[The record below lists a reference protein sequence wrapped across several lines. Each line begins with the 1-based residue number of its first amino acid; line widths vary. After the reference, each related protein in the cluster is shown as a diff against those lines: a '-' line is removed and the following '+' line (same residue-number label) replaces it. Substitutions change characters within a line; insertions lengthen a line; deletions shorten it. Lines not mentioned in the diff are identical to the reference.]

1 MLFVLGRLISTRPPR
16 QQPALPG
23 HIAQDLNRGPLS
35 RRPDNNTRES
45 SSPHKVLRALPHIL
59 CSGLLCRSCHGLSW
73 RKTVRPD
80 VAPDAKNRRVV
91 PSFCSGGVDAWFR
104 QINPRF
110 YRVVSLAPVADDA
123 PLQVLR
129 EASLVLDCLFSST
142 QILIHKALPHRFH
155 RFHRLRQIKLSS
167 LTITRSDHCIKKL
180 CQNQWQYL
188 FPPVIFRA
196 EFSCRSRTTYLPPSP
211 WPNSL
216 RD

>member
-1 MLFVLGRLISTRPPR
+1 LLFVLGRLISTHPPH
-16 QQPALPG
+16 QQPALQG

-73 RKTVRPD
+73 WKTVRPD
-80 VAPDAKNRRVV
+80 IAPDAKNRRVV
-91 PSFCSGGVDAWFR
+91 PSFCSGGVGVWFR
-104 QINPRF
+104 GINPRF

-123 PLQVLR
+123 PLEVLR
-129 EASLVLDCLFSST
+129 EASLVLDRLFSST
-142 QILIHKALPHRFH
+142 QILIHKALPH

-167 LTITRSDHCIKKL
+167 LTITRSDHCMKKL
-180 CQNQWQYL
+180 CQNQWQYR
-188 FPPVIFRA
+188 FSPVILA
-196 EFSCRSRTTYLPPSP
+196 EFSCRSRTTYLPPPS

-216 RD
+216 RN

>member
-1 MLFVLGRLISTRPPR
+1 MASFAFIDAGFDEYAGGRRLLFVLGRLISTRPPR

-59 CSGLLCRSCHGLSW
+59 CSGLLCRSCHRLSW

-104 QINPRF
+104 QINPRLN
-110 YRVVSLAPVADDA
+110 RVVSLAPVPDEA

-129 EASLVLDCLFSST
+129 EASLVLNRLFSST
-142 QILIHKALPHRFH
+142 QILIHKALPQSI
-155 RFHRLRQIKLSS
+155 LSITPDKIIK
-167 LTITRSDHCIKKL
+167 SDYHT
-180 CQNQWQYL
+180 
-188 FPPVIFRA
+188 F
-196 EFSCRSRTTYLPPSP
+196 
-211 WPNSL
+211 
-216 RD
+216 